1 MDSRLEGDSRLAEVA
16 EGSQGSQLLGAVVGN
31 QLLGAVG
38 DSHLLGAVGDS
49 QLLGAAV
56 GSQAVGAVEDSLAVE
71 GSQLEGAAGD
81 NLGGEREILISP
93 PSTFSSSTVFTV
105 SEEKSGGDG
114 RGGPWPSEK
123 EVQQE
128 VEEVE

>member
-1 MDSRLEGDSRLAEVA
+1 MLYYTGELE
-16 EGSQGSQLLGAVVGN
+16 
-31 QLLGAVG
+31 
-38 DSHLLGAVGDS
+38 
-49 QLLGAAV
+49 
-56 GSQAVGAVEDSLAVE
+56 
-71 GSQLEGAAGD
+71 
-81 NLGGEREILISP
+81 
-93 PSTFSSSTVFTV
+93 TVFTV